1 VAGVPAHI
9 RPDTQTPAQTSAAA
23 VARAGVHAV
32 LRGTKCP
39 LRTHLSRRER
49 APMLVTILNTVT
61 LLPLDAI
68 KQEYAQA
75 DRLANP
81 WNTFQ
86 GTRPD
91 KSLKSR

>member
-1 VAGVPAHI
+1 MRFMNAFSAPRACASAGDDSEHDYPA
-9 RPDTQTPAQTSAAA
+9 
-23 VARAGVHAV
+23 
-32 LRGTKCP
+32 
-39 LRTHLSRRER
+39 
-49 APMLVTILNTVT
+49 
-61 LLPLDAI
+61 PLDDI

-91 KSLKSR
+91 KSLKSS